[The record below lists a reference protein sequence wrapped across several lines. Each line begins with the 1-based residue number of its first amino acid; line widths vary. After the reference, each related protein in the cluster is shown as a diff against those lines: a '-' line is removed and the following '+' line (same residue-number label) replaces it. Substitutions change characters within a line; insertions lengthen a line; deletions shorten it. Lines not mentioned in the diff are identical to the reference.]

1 MEKTIKTLYQDVFP
15 SVAHYVSTRGG
26 TLDEA
31 KDVFHDALVVYYEK
45 KAEGLLVTFRGDQ
58 AYLFGVARHLWAKRY
73 TENQRYASLDELMT
87 TFEGHDSHVNNTDDD
102 SVDGA
107 VSNQRILRLLR
118 TAGQKCMEILTGFYY
133 EKADMS
139 VLARR
144 FGFASIRS
152 ATVQKF
158 KCLQKVKQVV
168 KEKSLQYEDFLN

>member
-1 MEKTIKTLYQDVFP
+1 MENAIKTLYQDVFP
-15 SVAHYVSTRGG
+15 SVAQYVSRRGG

-45 KAEGLLVTFRGDQ
+45 KTEGLLVTFRGDQ

-73 TENQRYASLDELMT
+73 AENQRYASLDQLMA
-87 TFEGHDSHVNNTDDD
+87 TFEGRDAYVNGADDD
-102 SVDGA
+102 SIDEA
-107 VSNQRILRLLR
+107 VSNQRILQLLR
-118 TAGQKCMEILTGFYY
+118 TAGKKCMEILTGFYY
-133 EKADMS
+133 EKADMG